1 MLKKWLKKLLLVGL
15 FYRGNIYSTFIQ
27 ITFNQSIKRIKLMKA
42 LSPSIQ
48 IDELVD
54 SLKKLSK
61 EDKETFWSF
70 LEADLKKDE
79 VSDS

>member
-1 MLKKWLKKLLLVGL
+1 
-15 FYRGNIYSTFIQ
+15 
-27 ITFNQSIKRIKLMKA
+27 MKA

-48 IDELVD
+48 IDELLD

-61 EDKETFWSF
+61 EDKETIWSF

-79 VSDS
+79 VSDSKPIYLASEKSLAKDWLKEEENEAWKDL